1 MLPGKTL
8 SIADVLQAVRRR
20 LWLIAIPPVVLFFVA
35 LVYSS
40 TVANV
45 YQSDMLIAIDPQRV
59 PDAFVRSTVT
69 LATDLRVEAIS
80 VQVLSRTA
88 LQDMIETLGLYEEER
103 KTMAPDDVIAMM
115 RKNIEIKM
123 ERPRPVWGQPATPSA
138 FHVQFTYRDP
148 EIAAKVTQQIGS
160 RFVDQNLRDR
170 GSLAGATNRFLETQ
184 LQEARAN
191 LEQQER
197 RLEAFRQKHGPE
209 LPTQM
214 ESNMQGQ
221 SNAQMQAQS
230 LAESLARDRD
240 RRQVLD
246 RLLRDAMEAPPVQ
259 PAPVTASAQG
269 GSRPQDPAS
278 PVEGSAQVQLATAR
292 ATLADLERRYRPEHP
307 DVVRTRRLVAEL
319 EPKAA
324 AEAATASSRRTTQD
338 DVPTSLASG
347 ADTLRRE
354 NLRQLRVEI
363 ESLDRQISFKEG
375 EERRVRTEIGEYQR
389 RLEAVPGLESEW
401 TALTRDYDTEQA
413 NYKDLLQK
421 SSAAQV
427 ALNLEEQEI
436 GERFRIVDPAG
447 VPVHPLPAVRGR
459 INAGGLALG
468 LVIGF
473 GLAALLE
480 FRDKSFRSDSDVL
493 QVLALPVLATVPRI
507 ETTAEKERN
516 RRRRMALSFAGATCL
531 MIAGYVTWTL
541 KLWNSLI

>member
-8 SIADVLQAVRRR
+8 SVADILQAVRRR
-20 LWLIAIPPVVLFFVA
+20 AWLIAVPPVVMFFMA

-40 TVANV
+40 TVPNV

-88 LQDMIETLGLYEEER
+88 LQEMIETLDLYPEER
-103 KTMAPDDVIAMM
+103 QTMPPDDVIAMM
-115 RKNIEIKM
+115 RENIQIKM
-123 ERPRPVWGQPATPSA
+123 ERPRPQWGQPATPSA
-138 FHVQFTYRDP
+138 FHVLFTYREP
-148 EIAAKVTQQIGS
+148 QTAAKVTQQIGS
-160 RFVDQNLRDR
+160 RFVEQNLKDR
-170 GSLAGATNRFLETQ
+170 GSLAGATNRFLESQ

-221 SNAQMQAQS
+221 LNAQMQAQN

-246 RLLRDAMEAPPVQ
+246 RQLRDAIDAPASQ
-259 PAPVTASAQG
+259 PAPVTPSVQG
-269 GSRPQDPAS
+269 GVRQDPAS
-278 PVEGSAQVQLATAR
+278 PGEGSAQVQLATAR

-319 EPKAA
+319 ETKAA
-324 AEAATASSRRTTQD
+324 AEAATAKNRR
-338 DVPTSLASG
+338 PTPGEPPNDLPPALE
-347 ADTLRRE
+347 ATRRE

-363 ESLDRQISFKEG
+363 ESLDRQIAFKEG

-401 TALTRDYDTEQA
+401 TALTRDYDTGQS

-436 GERFRIVDPAG
+436 GERFRIVDQAA

-459 INAGGLALG
+459 INAAGLALG
-468 LVIGF
+468 LMIGLGF
-473 GLAALLE
+473 AALLE
-480 FRDKSFRSDSDVL
+480 LRDQSFRSDSDVL

-507 ETTAEKERN
+507 ETTAEKVRN
-516 RRRRMALSFAGATCL
+516 RRRRAALSLAGATCL
-531 MIAGYVTWTL
+531 VVAGYVTWTL